1 MSILPCKGHSSF
13 ITGLILLGFPSHI
26 ACLDVQSGA
35 LAQTFGSS
43 TCGIHSALQ
52 NLLVSGAEKLTD
64 SLLDVTRKQHFDKA
78 NVTVAS
84 KLFLALVN
92 VILMD
97 TVNDTVLANERWVPP
112 PGKGSL
118 YIRPLLMGSG
128 SVLSLAPAPEFTF
141 LIYVSP
147 VGNYFK
153 DGLSPID
160 LMVETE
166 THRATPGGTGCVKTI
181 GNYAAVLKAQSS
193 AKAKGYSDV
202 LYLDHSCAVFY
213 LFHGA
218 AGFKNHLD

>member
-1 MSILPCKGHSSF
+1 MVYNNQELMFRRKLEQEAELQQAIEYQGRSTGVF
-13 ITGLILLGFPSHI
+13 IY
-26 ACLDVQSGA
+26 
-35 LAQTFGSS
+35 
-43 TCGIHSALQ
+43 
-52 NLLVSGAEKLTD
+52 NEK
-64 SLLDVTRKQHFDKA
+64 SNFVASKA

-97 TVNDTVLANERWVPP
+97 TVKDTVLANERWVPP

-160 LMVETE
+160 LMVETG

>member
-1 MSILPCKGHSSF
+1 MN
-13 ITGLILLGFPSHI
+13 LLKAAS
-26 ACLDVQSGA
+26 LE
-35 LAQTFGSS
+35 GSS
-43 TCGIHSALQ
+43 DNYFSHAFLMLVLCLVVVEIGLHLSNFPRPRSLSDI
-52 NLLVSGAEKLTD
+52 NLAVK
-64 SLLDVTRKQHFDKA
+64 
-78 NVTVAS
+78 
-84 KLFLALVN
+84 
-92 VILMD
+92 
-97 TVNDTVLANERWVPP
+97 DTVLANERWVPP

-147 VGNYFK
+147 VGNYLK

-166 THRATPGGTGCVKTI
+166 THRATPGGTGCVKMI

>member
-1 MSILPCKGHSSF
+1 MAARHLEFKPIH
-13 ITGLILLGFPSHI
+13 
-26 ACLDVQSGA
+26 
-35 LAQTFGSS
+35 
-43 TCGIHSALQ
+43 CGIHSALQ

-97 TVNDTVLANERWVPP
+97 TVKDTVLANERWVPP

-153 DGLSPID
+153 ANSLKSPLIGEVTHFSYDGLSPID

>member
-1 MSILPCKGHSSF
+1 MIGRALNEVTDMVQAMDGVDEVPRSRPDEELRKLADGAY
-13 ITGLILLGFPSHI
+13 PSKDDPQLVFWDQYMKISTNLTASLFARYKKVVIEVTTREPVWEI
-26 ACLDVQSGA
+26 ACDELGIDYTDIVYEKATDEGIAKITINRPERRNAFQP
-35 LAQTFGSS
+35 QTIKELIRAFNDARDDNSVGV
-43 TCGIHSALQ
+43 II
-52 NLLVSGAEKLTD
+52 LT
-64 SLLDVTRKQHFDKA
+64 
-78 NVTVAS
+78 
-84 KLFLALVN
+84 
-92 VILMD
+92 
-97 TVNDTVLANERWVPP
+97 
-112 PGKGSL
+112 G
-118 YIRPLLMGSG
+118 
-128 SVLSLAPAPEFTF
+128 
-141 LIYVSP
+141 
-147 VGNYFK
+147 K

>member
-1 MSILPCKGHSSF
+1 MN
-13 ITGLILLGFPSHI
+13 LLKAAS
-26 ACLDVQSGA
+26 LE
-35 LAQTFGSS
+35 GSS
-43 TCGIHSALQ
+43 DNYFSHA
-52 NLLVSGAEKLTD
+52 
-64 SLLDVTRKQHFDKA
+64 
-78 NVTVAS
+78 
-84 KLFLALVN
+84 FLML
-92 VILMD
+92 
-97 TVNDTVLANERWVPP
+97 VPP

-160 LMVETE
+160 LMVEIE

-202 LYLDHSCAVFY
+202 LKKPRQHFNDETMSRLLTRDCRSPVEKHADIGEGRFGLERIAAV
-213 LFHGA
+213 GA
-218 AGFKNHLD
+218 AFEGKEGAITDGAAEPIKKKEQ